1 MFGQKKL
8 IGLLISLF
16 FLNTISFSQVY
27 KVAVKSPAPVKNI
40 TWSDDGTMFAYIEG
54 SSIYIRSSNN
64 YELLATISQNNIKF
78 FCFSREDN
86 HNSMLTLT
94 SDGYFSMWDLST
106 VTTSKKNLEA
116 EFIINFETVSDI
128 KVISFSKTKDIIAA
142 SSGNNRLQMYD
153 VDRVE
158 KKADFRVLKE
168 HQSNIY
174 FTDFSSDSEYMV
186 SASEDGVINIW
197 NPEEQS
203 VVLSMKGA
211 FTQNH
216 TPVRITNDK
225 RIIFSKNASTIVVSS
240 FAGSLLGTIDVG
252 EQIVDIKYLE
262 KTNQLAVQ
270 TIKNDIL
277 FFSLATFKKVD
288 YLPTVIESAIS
299 SFDINK
305 ANTKIF
311 VAYEDGNVYMFNLD
325 DVILEQDQTAPDFK
339 TEYKDVNDTVNDSVV
354 ETENDNVVETEN
366 DIVNDTVND
375 SVVETENDNVIEA
388 ENDTENDTVIDIV
401 VDNVNDNVND
411 IINDTIKETVID
423 TVNINDS
430 VIQIEGPME
439 KKKGGVQMPD
449 TIYFN
454 GGGGIITSTDLFTGS
469 VHLGAEYRISQLFPP
484 FYLGGGY
491 EFSIGFPSSDFPYTY
506 KFEGK
511 VAKSPMAYMNTLYA
525 TGGFFVE
532 PWEKD
537 IYIVLHTKF
546 GIRIIS
552 VAISAGGL
560 YSISTTN
567 CSVYLDAGFGAIYKM
582 FECDLSCEY
591 DVVNGFCP
599 KISLGWNLKI
609 PAWWKKK

>member
-27 KVAVKSPAPVKNI
+27 KAAVKSPSPVKNI

-54 SSIYIRSSNN
+54 SNIYIRSSNN
-64 YELLATISQNNIKF
+64 YELLSTISQNNIKF

-197 NPEEQS
+197 NSEEQS
-203 VVLSMKGA
+203 VVLSMIGA

-325 DVILEQDQTAPDFK
+325 DVILDQDQTAPDFK
-339 TEYKDVNDTVNDSVV
+339 TEYKDVNDTENDTEI
-354 ETENDNVVETEN
+354 ETENDNVNDTVIDTVVETEN
-366 DIVNDTVND
+366 DIVNDT
-375 SVVETENDNVIEA
+375 
-388 ENDTENDTVIDIV
+388 
-401 VDNVNDNVND
+401 
-411 IINDTIKETVID
+411 IIDTI
-423 TVNINDS
+423 NINDS

-439 KKKGGVQMPD
+439 KKSNVIFFPNSVYLDFG
-449 TIYFN
+449 T
-454 GGGGIITSTDLFTGS
+454 GIITASDLFTADIF
-469 VHLGAEYRISQLFPP
+469 LGAEYKHAQLFPP
-484 FYLGGGY
+484 FYFGGGY
-491 EFSIGFPSSDFPYTY
+491 EFALGFPSSDFPYRY
-506 KFEGK
+506 SFAG
-511 VAKSPMAYMNTLYA
+511 VQANSPLVYMNTIFA
-525 TGGFFVE
+525 SGGFVTT
-532 PWEKD
+532 PWD
-537 IYIVLHTKF
+537 IDLILNLSAKF
-546 GIRIIS
+546 GLRIIT
-552 VAISAGGL
+552 VAISAQGN
-560 YSISTTN
+560 YHVNTTK
-567 CSVYLDAGFGAIYKM
+567 CTVYTDLGFGVIYKM
-582 FECDLSCEY
+582 FEFDFSCEY
-591 DVVNGFCP
+591 DVINGFCP
-599 KISLGWNLKI
+599 KFTLGWNMSLDLF
-609 PAWWKKK
+609 KKKSEQ

>member
-27 KVAVKSPAPVKNI
+27 KAAVKSPAPVKNI

-54 SSIYIRSSNN
+54 SNIYIRSSNN
-64 YELLATISQNNIKF
+64 YELLATISQNNIKSF
-78 FCFSREDN
+78 GFSREDN
-86 HNSMLTLT
+86 HNCMLTLT

-106 VTTSKKNLEA
+106 VSTSKKNLEA

-197 NPEEQS
+197 NSEEQS
-203 VVLSMKGA
+203 VVLSMIGA

-288 YLPTVIESAIS
+288 CIPTVIESAIS

-325 DVILEQDQTAPDFK
+325 DVILDQDQTTPDLK
-339 TEYKDVNDTVNDSVV
+339 TEYKDVNDT
-354 ETENDNVVETEN
+354 VVETEN
-366 DIVNDTVND
+366 DIVNDTVDDVVND
-375 SVVETENDNVIEA
+375 TVDDTVDDVV
-388 ENDTENDTVIDIV
+388 NDTEN
-401 VDNVNDNVND
+401 
-411 IINDTIKETVID
+411 ETVNNTIID

-430 VIQIEGPME
+430 VIRIEGPMV
-439 KKKGGVQMPD
+439 KKSNVIFFPNSVYLDFG
-449 TIYFN
+449 T
-454 GGGGIITSTDLFTGS
+454 GIITASDLFTADIF
-469 VHLGAEYRISQLFPP
+469 LGAEYKHAQLFPP
-484 FYLGGGY
+484 FYFGGGY
-491 EFSIGFPSSDFPYTY
+491 EFALGFPSSDFPYRY
-506 KFEGK
+506 SFAG
-511 VAKSPMAYMNTLYA
+511 VQANSPLVYMNTIFA
-525 TGGFFVE
+525 SGGFVTS
-532 PWEKD
+532 PWNID
-537 IYIVLHTKF
+537 LILNLSAKF
-546 GIRIIS
+546 GLRIIT
-552 VAISAGGL
+552 VAISAQGN
-560 YSISTTN
+560 YHVNTTK
-567 CSVYLDAGFGAIYKM
+567 CTVYTDLGFGVIYKM
-582 FECDLSCEY
+582 FEFDFSCEY
-591 DVVNGFCP
+591 DVINGFCP
-599 KISLGWNLKI
+599 KFTLGWNMSLDLF
-609 PAWWKKK
+609 KKKSEQ

>member
-27 KVAVKSPAPVKNI
+27 KAAVKSPTPVKNI
-40 TWSDDGTMFAYIEG
+40 TWSDDETMFAYIEG
-54 SSIYIRSSNN
+54 SSIYIRSAKN
-64 YELLATISQNNIKF
+64 YELLATISQKNIKSF
-78 FCFSREDN
+78 GFSKQDN
-86 HNSMLTLT
+86 HNSILTLT
-94 SDGYFSMWDLST
+94 SDGLFSIWDLST
-106 VTTSKKNLEA
+106 VSTSKKNLEA
-116 EFIINFETVSDI
+116 EFTINFENVSDI

-142 SSGNNRLQMYD
+142 SLGSNSLRMYD

-158 KKADFRVLKE
+158 KKAALHVLKE
-168 HQSNIY
+168 HQSKIY
-174 FTDFSSDSEYMV
+174 FTDFSSDSAYMV

-197 NPEEQS
+197 DPEEQS

-216 TPVRITNDK
+216 TPVRLTNDN

-240 FAGSLLGTIDVG
+240 FTGSLLGTIDVG
-252 EQIVDIKYLE
+252 DQIVDIKYLE

-270 TIKNDIL
+270 TKKDDIWL
-277 FFSLATFKKVD
+277 FSLATFKKVG
-288 YLPTVIESAIS
+288 YMPTVIASAIS

-305 ANTKIF
+305 ENTKIL
-311 VAYEDGNVYMFNLD
+311 VAYGDGNVYKFNLD
-325 DVILEQDQTAPDFK
+325 DVMLDPDQKVPDFK
-339 TEYKDVNDTVNDSVV
+339 TEYKD
-354 ETENDNVVETEN
+354 
-366 DIVNDTVND
+366 
-375 SVVETENDNVIEA
+375 A
-388 ENDTENDTVIDIV
+388 
-401 VDNVNDNVND
+401 
-411 IINDTIKETVID
+411 ID

-430 VIQIEGPME
+430 VIQIDDPME
-439 KKKGGVQMPD
+439 KKKDGVQMPD
-449 TIYFN
+449 TVYFN

-469 VHLGAEYRISQLFPP
+469 VYLGAEYRISQLFPP
-484 FYLGGGY
+484 FYFGGGY
-491 EFSIGFPSSDFPYTY
+491 EFSLGFPSSDFPYTY

-511 VAKSPMAYMNTLYA
+511 VANSPMVYMNTLYA
-525 TGGFFVE
+525 AGGFFVE
-532 PWEKD
+532 PWGKD

-552 VAISAGGL
+552 VAISAGGP

>member
-8 IGLLISLF
+8 IGLLISLI

-27 KVAVKSPAPVKNI
+27 KAAVKSPAPVKNI
-40 TWSDDGTMFAYIEG
+40 TWSDDGNMFAYIEG
-54 SSIYIRSSNN
+54 SNIYIRSSNN
-64 YELLATISQNNIKF
+64 YELLSTISQNNIKF

-174 FTDFSSDSEYMV
+174 FTDFSSDSEFMI

-197 NPEEQS
+197 NSEEQS

-288 YLPTVIESAIS
+288 CIPTVIESAIS

-325 DVILEQDQTAPDFK
+325 DVILDQDQTAPDLK
-339 TEYKDVNDTVNDSVV
+339 TEYKDVNDTVI
-354 ETENDNVVETEN
+354 ETEN
-366 DIVNDTVND
+366 DIVN
-375 SVVETENDNVIEA
+375 EA
-388 ENDTENDTVIDIV
+388 ENDN
-401 VDNVNDNVND
+401 
-411 IINDTIKETVID
+411 VID

-430 VIQIEGPME
+430 VIRIEGPMV
-439 KKKGGVQMPD
+439 KKSNVIFFPNSVYLDFG
-449 TIYFN
+449 T
-454 GGGGIITSTDLFTGS
+454 GIITASDLFTADIF
-469 VHLGAEYRISQLFPP
+469 LGAEYKHAQLFPP
-484 FYLGGGY
+484 FYFGGGY
-491 EFSIGFPSSDFPYTY
+491 EFALGFPSSDFPYRY
-506 KFEGK
+506 SFAG
-511 VAKSPMAYMNTLYA
+511 VQANSPLVYMNTIFA
-525 TGGFFVE
+525 SGGFVTT
-532 PWEKD
+532 PWD
-537 IYIVLHTKF
+537 IDLILNLSAKF
-546 GIRIIS
+546 GLRIIT
-552 VAISAGGL
+552 VAISAQGN
-560 YSISTTN
+560 YHVNTTK
-567 CSVYLDAGFGAIYKM
+567 CTVYTDLGFGVIYKM
-582 FECDLSCEY
+582 FEFDFSCEY
-591 DVVNGFCP
+591 DVINGFCP
-599 KISLGWNLKI
+599 KFTLGWNMSLDLF
-609 PAWWKKK
+609 KKKSEQ

>member
-27 KVAVKSPAPVKNI
+27 KAAVKSPAPVKNI
-40 TWSDDGTMFAYIEG
+40 TWSDDGNMFAYIEG
-54 SSIYIRSSNN
+54 SNIYIRSSNN

-277 FFSLATFKKVD
+277 FFSLATFKKID
-288 YLPTVIESAIS
+288 CIPTVIESAIS
-299 SFDINK
+299 SFDVNK

-325 DVILEQDQTAPDFK
+325 DVILEQDQTTPDFK
-339 TEYKDVNDTVNDSVV
+339 TEYKDVNDTVI
-354 ETENDNVVETEN
+354 ETE
-366 DIVNDTVND
+366 NDTVND
-375 SVVETENDNVIEA
+375 TVDDVV
-388 ENDTENDTVIDIV
+388 NDTEN
-401 VDNVNDNVND
+401 
-411 IINDTIKETVID
+411 ETVNNTIID

-430 VIQIEGPME
+430 VIRIEGPMV
-439 KKKGGVQMPD
+439 KKKDGVQMPD

-454 GGGGIITSTDLFTGS
+454 GGGGTITSTDLFTGS

-491 EFSIGFPSSDFPYTY
+491 EFSLGFPSSDFPYTY

-511 VAKSPMAYMNTLYA
+511 VAKSPMVYMNTLYA
-525 TGGFFVE
+525 AGGFFVE

-537 IYIVLHTKF
+537 INIVLHTKF

>member
-8 IGLLISLF
+8 IGLLISLI

-27 KVAVKSPAPVKNI
+27 KAAVKSPAPVKNI

-54 SSIYIRSSNN
+54 SNIYIRSSNN

-174 FTDFSSDSEYMV
+174 FTDFSSDSEFMI

-197 NPEEQS
+197 NSEEQS

-288 YLPTVIESAIS
+288 YISTVIESAIS

-325 DVILEQDQTAPDFK
+325 DVILDQDQTAPDLK
-339 TEYKDVNDTVNDSVV
+339 TEYKDVNDTVI
-354 ETENDNVVETEN
+354 ETEN
-366 DIVNDTVND
+366 DIVNDTVDDVVND
-375 SVVETENDNVIEA
+375 TVDDTVDDVV
-388 ENDTENDTVIDIV
+388 NDTEN
-401 VDNVNDNVND
+401 
-411 IINDTIKETVID
+411 ETVNNTIID

-430 VIQIEGPME
+430 VIRIEGPMV
-439 KKKGGVQMPD
+439 KKKDGVQMPD

-454 GGGGIITSTDLFTGS
+454 GGGGTITSTDLFTGS

-491 EFSIGFPSSDFPYTY
+491 EFSLGFPSSDFPYTY

-511 VAKSPMAYMNTLYA
+511 VAKSPMVYMNTLYA
-525 TGGFFVE
+525 AGGFFVE

-537 IYIVLHTKF
+537 INIVLHTKF

>member
-8 IGLLISLF
+8 IGLLISLI

-27 KVAVKSPAPVKNI
+27 KAAVKSPAPVKNI

-54 SSIYIRSSNN
+54 SNIYIRSSNN

-174 FTDFSSDSEYMV
+174 FTDFSSDSEFMI

-197 NPEEQS
+197 NSEEQS

-288 YLPTVIESAIS
+288 CIPTIIESAIS
-299 SFDINK
+299 SFDVNK

-325 DVILEQDQTAPDFK
+325 DVILDQDQTTPDLK
-339 TEYKDVNDTVNDSVV
+339 TEYKDVNDT
-354 ETENDNVVETEN
+354 VVETEN
-366 DIVNDTVND
+366 DIVNDTVDDVVND
-375 SVVETENDNVIEA
+375 TVDDTVDDVV
-388 ENDTENDTVIDIV
+388 NDTEN
-401 VDNVNDNVND
+401 
-411 IINDTIKETVID
+411 ETVNNTIID

-430 VIQIEGPME
+430 VIRIEGPMV
-439 KKKGGVQMPD
+439 KKSNVIFFPNSVYLDFG
-449 TIYFN
+449 T
-454 GGGGIITSTDLFTGS
+454 GIITASDLFTADIF
-469 VHLGAEYRISQLFPP
+469 LGAEYKHAQLFPP
-484 FYLGGGY
+484 FYFGGGY
-491 EFSIGFPSSDFPYTY
+491 EFALGFPSSDFPYRY
-506 KFEGK
+506 SFAG
-511 VAKSPMAYMNTLYA
+511 VQANSPLVYMNTIFA
-525 TGGFFVE
+525 SGGFVTS
-532 PWEKD
+532 PWNID
-537 IYIVLHTKF
+537 LILNLSAKF
-546 GIRIIS
+546 GLRIIT
-552 VAISAGGL
+552 VAISAQGN
-560 YSISTTN
+560 YHVNTTK
-567 CSVYLDAGFGAIYKM
+567 CTVYTDLGFGVIYKM
-582 FECDLSCEY
+582 FEFDFSCEY
-591 DVVNGFCP
+591 DVINGFCP
-599 KISLGWNLKI
+599 KFTLGWNMSLDLF
-609 PAWWKKK
+609 KKKSEQ

>member
-8 IGLLISLF
+8 IGLLISLI

-27 KVAVKSPAPVKNI
+27 KAAVKSPAPVKNI

-54 SSIYIRSSNN
+54 SNIYIRSSNN

-174 FTDFSSDSEYMV
+174 FTDFSSDSEFMI

-197 NPEEQS
+197 NSEEQS
-203 VVLSMKGA
+203 VVLSMIGA

-240 FAGSLLGTIDVG
+240 FEGSLLGTIDVG

-288 YLPTVIESAIS
+288 CIPTIIESAIS
-299 SFDINK
+299 SFDVNK

-325 DVILEQDQTAPDFK
+325 DVILEQDQTTPDFK
-339 TEYKDVNDTVNDSVV
+339 TEYKDVNDTVIETENDNVIDTVVETETETVNDTVIDTVV
-354 ETENDNVVETEN
+354 ETENDNVN
-366 DIVNDTVND
+366 N
-375 SVVETENDNVIEA
+375 
-388 ENDTENDTVIDIV
+388 
-401 VDNVNDNVND
+401 
-411 IINDTIKETVID
+411 TIID

-439 KKKGGVQMPD
+439 KKSNVIFFPNSVYLDFG
-449 TIYFN
+449 T
-454 GGGGIITSTDLFTGS
+454 GIITASDLFTADIF
-469 VHLGAEYRISQLFPP
+469 LGAEYKHAQLFPP
-484 FYLGGGY
+484 FYFGGGY
-491 EFSIGFPSSDFPYTY
+491 EFALGFPSSDFPYRY
-506 KFEGK
+506 SFAG
-511 VAKSPMAYMNTLYA
+511 VQANSPLVYMNTIFA
-525 TGGFFVE
+525 SGGFVTT
-532 PWEKD
+532 PWNID
-537 IYIVLHTKF
+537 LILNLSAKF
-546 GIRIIS
+546 GLRIIT
-552 VAISAGGL
+552 VAISAQGN
-560 YSISTTN
+560 YHVNTTK
-567 CSVYLDAGFGAIYKM
+567 CTVYTDLGFGVIYKM
-582 FECDLSCEY
+582 FEFDFSCEY
-591 DVVNGFCP
+591 DVINGFCP
-599 KISLGWNLKI
+599 KFTLGWNMSLDLF
-609 PAWWKKK
+609 KKKSEQ

>member
-8 IGLLISLF
+8 IGLFISLF

-27 KVAVKSPAPVKNI
+27 KAAVKSPAPVKNI

-54 SSIYIRSSNN
+54 SNIYIRSSNN

-197 NPEEQS
+197 NSEEQS

-216 TPVRITNDK
+216 TPVRITSDK
-225 RIIFSKNASTIVVSS
+225 RIIFSKNPSTIVVSS

-325 DVILEQDQTAPDFK
+325 DKMLEQDQTAPDFK

-354 ETENDNVVETEN
+354 ETENDT
-366 DIVNDTVND
+366 
-375 SVVETENDNVIEA
+375 VVETENDN
-388 ENDTENDTVIDIV
+388 
-401 VDNVNDNVND
+401 
-411 IINDTIKETVID
+411 VID

-430 VIQIEGPME
+430 VIRIEGPME
-439 KKKGGVQMPD
+439 KKSNVIFFPNSVYLDFG
-449 TIYFN
+449 T
-454 GGGGIITSTDLFTGS
+454 GIITASDLFTADIF
-469 VHLGAEYRISQLFPP
+469 LGAEYKHAQLFPP
-484 FYLGGGY
+484 FYFGGGY
-491 EFSIGFPSSDFPYTY
+491 EFALGFPSSDFPYRY
-506 KFEGK
+506 SFAG
-511 VAKSPMAYMNTLYA
+511 VQANSPLVYMNTIFA
-525 TGGFFVE
+525 SGGFVTA
-532 PWEKD
+532 PWD
-537 IYIVLHTKF
+537 IDLILNLSAKF
-546 GIRIIS
+546 GLRIIT
-552 VAISAGGL
+552 VAISAQGN
-560 YSISTTN
+560 YHVNTTK
-567 CSVYLDAGFGAIYKM
+567 CTVYTDLGFGVIYKM
-582 FECDLSCEY
+582 FEFDFSCEY
-591 DVVNGFCP
+591 DVINGFCP
-599 KISLGWNLKI
+599 KFTLGWNMSLDLF
-609 PAWWKKK
+609 KKKSEQ

>member
-27 KVAVKSPAPVKNI
+27 KAAVKSPAPVKNI

-64 YELLATISQNNIKF
+64 YELLATISQNNIKSF
-78 FCFSREDN
+78 GFSREDN
-86 HNSMLTLT
+86 HNSLLTLT

-106 VTTSKKNLEA
+106 VTTSKKKLEA

-128 KVISFSKTKDIIAA
+128 NVISFSKTKDIIAA

-197 NPEEQS
+197 DPEEQS
-203 VVLSMKGA
+203 VVLSMIGA

-225 RIIFSKNASTIVVSS
+225 RIIFSKNPSTIVISS

-288 YLPTVIESAIS
+288 YIPTVIESAIS

-325 DVILEQDQTAPDFK
+325 DVILDQDQTASDFK
-339 TEYKDVNDTVNDSVV
+339 TEYKDVNDTENETENDTVIEAVVETETETVNDTVIDTVV
-354 ETENDNVVETEN
+354 ETENDNVN
-366 DIVNDTVND
+366 N
-375 SVVETENDNVIEA
+375 
-388 ENDTENDTVIDIV
+388 
-401 VDNVNDNVND
+401 
-411 IINDTIKETVID
+411 TIID

-439 KKKGGVQMPD
+439 KKSNVIFFPNSVYLDFG
-449 TIYFN
+449 T
-454 GGGGIITSTDLFTGS
+454 GIITASDLFTADIF
-469 VHLGAEYRISQLFPP
+469 LGAEYKHAQLFPP
-484 FYLGGGY
+484 FYFGGGY
-491 EFSIGFPSSDFPYTY
+491 EFALGFPSSDFPYRY
-506 KFEGK
+506 SFAG
-511 VAKSPMAYMNTLYA
+511 VQANSPLVYMNTIFA
-525 TGGFFVE
+525 SGGFVTA
-532 PWEKD
+532 PWNID
-537 IYIVLHTKF
+537 LILNLSAKF
-546 GIRIIS
+546 GLRIIT
-552 VAISAGGL
+552 VAISAQGN
-560 YSISTTN
+560 YHVNTTK
-567 CSVYLDAGFGAIYKM
+567 CTVYTDLGFGVIYKM
-582 FECDLSCEY
+582 FEFDFSCEY
-591 DVVNGFCP
+591 DVINGFCP
-599 KISLGWNLKI
+599 KFTLGWNMSLDLF
-609 PAWWKKK
+609 KKKSEQ

>member
-27 KVAVKSPAPVKNI
+27 KAAVKSPAPVKNI
-40 TWSDDGTMFAYIEG
+40 TWSDDGNMFAYIEG
-54 SSIYIRSSNN
+54 SNIYIRSSNN
-64 YELLATISQNNIKF
+64 YELLAVISQNNIKF

-197 NPEEQS
+197 NSEEQS
-203 VVLSMKGA
+203 VVLSMIGA

-288 YLPTVIESAIS
+288 CIPTIIESAIS

-325 DVILEQDQTAPDFK
+325 DVILDQDQTAPDLK
-339 TEYKDVNDTVNDSVV
+339 TEYKDVNNTEIETENDTVNDTVV
-354 ETENDNVVETEN
+354 ETENDN
-366 DIVNDTVND
+366 
-375 SVVETENDNVIEA
+375 
-388 ENDTENDTVIDIV
+388 
-401 VDNVNDNVND
+401 
-411 IINDTIKETVID
+411 VID

-430 VIQIEGPME
+430 VIRIEGPMV
-439 KKKGGVQMPD
+439 KKKDGVQMPD

-454 GGGGIITSTDLFTGS
+454 GGGGTITSTDLFTGS

-491 EFSIGFPSSDFPYTY
+491 EFSLGFPSSDFPYTY

-511 VAKSPMAYMNTLYA
+511 VAKSPMVYMNTLYA
-525 TGGFFVE
+525 AGGFFVE

-537 IYIVLHTKF
+537 INIVLHTKF

>member
-8 IGLLISLF
+8 IGLLISLI

-27 KVAVKSPAPVKNI
+27 KAAVKSPAPVKNI

-54 SSIYIRSSNN
+54 SNIYIRSSNN

-106 VTTSKKNLEA
+106 VSTSKKNLEA

-174 FTDFSSDSEYMV
+174 FTDFSSDSEFMI

-197 NPEEQS
+197 NSEEQS

-288 YLPTVIESAIS
+288 CIPTVIESAIS
-299 SFDINK
+299 SFDVNK

-325 DVILEQDQTAPDFK
+325 DVILEQDQTAPDLK
-339 TEYKDVNDTVNDSVV
+339 TEYKDVNDTV
-354 ETENDNVVETEN
+354 
-366 DIVNDTVND
+366 
-375 SVVETENDNVIEA
+375 VETENDNVI
-388 ENDTENDTVIDIV
+388 DTEND
-401 VDNVNDNVND
+401 N
-411 IINDTIKETVID
+411 VID
-423 TVNINDS
+423 TVNIYDS
-430 VIQIEGPME
+430 VIRIEGPMV
-439 KKKGGVQMPD
+439 KKKDGVQMPD

-454 GGGGIITSTDLFTGS
+454 GGGGTITSTDLFTGS

-491 EFSIGFPSSDFPYTY
+491 EFSLGFPSSDFPYTY

-511 VAKSPMAYMNTLYA
+511 VAKSPMVYMNTLYA
-525 TGGFFVE
+525 AGGFFVE

-537 IYIVLHTKF
+537 INIVLHTKF

>member
-27 KVAVKSPAPVKNI
+27 KAAVKSSAPIKNI
-40 TWSDDGTMFAYIEG
+40 TWSDDGAMFAYIEG
-54 SSIYIRSSNN
+54 SNIYIRSSNN

-288 YLPTVIESAIS
+288 YIPTVIASAIS

-325 DVILEQDQTAPDFK
+325 DVILEQDQNVPDFK
-339 TEYKDVNDTVNDSVV
+339 TEYKDVNDT
-354 ETENDNVVETEN
+354 
-366 DIVNDTVND
+366 
-375 SVVETENDNVIEA
+375 
-388 ENDTENDTVIDIV
+388 ENDTVIETENDA
-401 VDNVNDNVND
+401 VDDTVDDVVNDTVD
-411 IINDTIKETVID
+411 DTENETVNNTIID

-430 VIQIEGPME
+430 VIRIEGPME

-491 EFSIGFPSSDFPYTY
+491 EFSLGFPSSDFPYTY

-511 VAKSPMAYMNTLYA
+511 VANSPIVYMNTLYA
-525 TGGFFVE
+525 AGGFFVE

-552 VAISAGGL
+552 VAISAGSP

-609 PAWWKKK
+609 PAWWKIK

>member
-27 KVAVKSPAPVKNI
+27 KAAVKSPAPVKNI
-40 TWSDDGTMFAYIEG
+40 TWSDDGNMFAYIEG
-54 SSIYIRSSNN
+54 SNIYIRSSNN

-197 NPEEQS
+197 NSEEQS

-288 YLPTVIESAIS
+288 CIPTVIESAIS

-325 DVILEQDQTAPDFK
+325 DVILDQDQTAPDLK
-339 TEYKDVNDTVNDSVV
+339 TEYKDVNDT
-354 ETENDNVVETEN
+354 VVETEN
-366 DIVNDTVND
+366 DIVNDTVDDVVND
-375 SVVETENDNVIEA
+375 TVDDTVDDVV
-388 ENDTENDTVIDIV
+388 NDTEN
-401 VDNVNDNVND
+401 
-411 IINDTIKETVID
+411 ETVNNTIID

-430 VIQIEGPME
+430 VIRIEGPMV
-439 KKKGGVQMPD
+439 KKSNVIFFPNSVYLDFG
-449 TIYFN
+449 T
-454 GGGGIITSTDLFTGS
+454 GIITASDLFTADIF
-469 VHLGAEYRISQLFPP
+469 LGAEYKHAQLFPP
-484 FYLGGGY
+484 FYFGGGY
-491 EFSIGFPSSDFPYTY
+491 EFALGFPSSDFPYRY
-506 KFEGK
+506 SFAG
-511 VAKSPMAYMNTLYA
+511 VQANSPLVYMNTIFA
-525 TGGFFVE
+525 SGGFVTA
-532 PWEKD
+532 PWNID
-537 IYIVLHTKF
+537 LILNLSAKF
-546 GIRIIS
+546 GLRIIT
-552 VAISAGGL
+552 VAISAQGN
-560 YSISTTN
+560 YHVNTTK
-567 CSVYLDAGFGAIYKM
+567 CTVYTDLGFGVIYKM
-582 FECDLSCEY
+582 FEFDFSCEY
-591 DVVNGFCP
+591 DVINGFCP
-599 KISLGWNLKI
+599 KFTLGWNMSLDLF
-609 PAWWKKK
+609 KKKSEQ

>member
-27 KVAVKSPAPVKNI
+27 KAAVKSPAPVKNI

-54 SSIYIRSSNN
+54 SNIYIRSSNN

-106 VTTSKKNLEA
+106 VSTSKKNLEA

-197 NPEEQS
+197 NSEEQS
-203 VVLSMKGA
+203 VVLSMIGA

-288 YLPTVIESAIS
+288 CIPTIIESAIS

-325 DVILEQDQTAPDFK
+325 DVILEQDQTAPDLK
-339 TEYKDVNDTVNDSVV
+339 TEYKDVNDTVI
-354 ETENDNVVETEN
+354 ETEN
-366 DIVNDTVND
+366 DI
-375 SVVETENDNVIEA
+375 VIEA
-388 ENDTENDTVIDIV
+388 ENDTVIETENDTVIETE
-401 VDNVNDNVND
+401 NDN
-411 IINDTIKETVID
+411 VID

-430 VIQIEGPME
+430 VIRIEGPMV
-439 KKKGGVQMPD
+439 KKSNVIFFPNSVYLDFG
-449 TIYFN
+449 T
-454 GGGGIITSTDLFTGS
+454 GIITASDLFTADIF
-469 VHLGAEYRISQLFPP
+469 LGAEYKHAQLFPP
-484 FYLGGGY
+484 FYFGGGY
-491 EFSIGFPSSDFPYTY
+491 EFALGFPSSDFPYRY
-506 KFEGK
+506 SFAG
-511 VAKSPMAYMNTLYA
+511 VQANSPLVYMNTIFA
-525 TGGFFVE
+525 SGGFVTT
-532 PWEKD
+532 PWD
-537 IYIVLHTKF
+537 IDLILNLSAKF
-546 GIRIIS
+546 GLRIIT
-552 VAISAGGL
+552 VAISAQGN
-560 YSISTTN
+560 YHVNTTK
-567 CSVYLDAGFGAIYKM
+567 CTVYTDLGFGVIYKM
-582 FECDLSCEY
+582 FEFDFSCEY
-591 DVVNGFCP
+591 DVINGFCP
-599 KISLGWNLKI
+599 KFTLGWNMSLDLF
-609 PAWWKKK
+609 KKKSEQ

>member
-8 IGLLISLF
+8 IGLLISLI

-27 KVAVKSPAPVKNI
+27 KAAVKSPAPVKNI

-54 SSIYIRSSNN
+54 SNIYIRSSNN

-106 VTTSKKNLEA
+106 VSTSKKNLEA

-197 NPEEQS
+197 NSEEQS
-203 VVLSMKGA
+203 VVLSMIGA

-288 YLPTVIESAIS
+288 CIPTVIESAIS

-325 DVILEQDQTAPDFK
+325 DVILDQDQTAPDLK
-339 TEYKDVNDTVNDSVV
+339 TEYKDVNDTVI
-354 ETENDNVVETEN
+354 ETEN
-366 DIVNDTVND
+366 DIVN
-375 SVVETENDNVIEA
+375 EA
-388 ENDTENDTVIDIV
+388 ENDN
-401 VDNVNDNVND
+401 
-411 IINDTIKETVID
+411 VID

-430 VIQIEGPME
+430 VIRIEGPMV
-439 KKKGGVQMPD
+439 KKSNVIFFPNSVYLDFG
-449 TIYFN
+449 T
-454 GGGGIITSTDLFTGS
+454 GIITASDLFTADIF
-469 VHLGAEYRISQLFPP
+469 LGAEYKHAQLFPP
-484 FYLGGGY
+484 FYFGGGY
-491 EFSIGFPSSDFPYTY
+491 EFALGFPSSDFPYRY
-506 KFEGK
+506 SFAG
-511 VAKSPMAYMNTLYA
+511 VQANSPLVYMNTIFA
-525 TGGFFVE
+525 SGGFVTT
-532 PWEKD
+532 PWD
-537 IYIVLHTKF
+537 IDLILNLSAKF
-546 GIRIIS
+546 GLRIIT
-552 VAISAGGL
+552 VAISAQGN
-560 YSISTTN
+560 YHVNTTK
-567 CSVYLDAGFGAIYKM
+567 CTVYTDLGFGVIYKM
-582 FECDLSCEY
+582 FEFDFSCEY
-591 DVVNGFCP
+591 DVINGFCP
-599 KISLGWNLKI
+599 KFTLGWNMSLDLF
-609 PAWWKKK
+609 KKKSEQ

>member
-27 KVAVKSPAPVKNI
+27 KAAVKSPAPVKNI
-40 TWSDDGTMFAYIEG
+40 TWSDDGNMFAYIEG
-54 SSIYIRSSNN
+54 SNIYIRSSNN
-64 YELLATISQNNIKF
+64 YELLSTISQNNIKF

-106 VTTSKKNLEA
+106 VSTSKKNLEA

-197 NPEEQS
+197 NSEEQS
-203 VVLSMKGA
+203 VVLSMIGA

-277 FFSLATFKKVD
+277 FFSLATFKKID
-288 YLPTVIESAIS
+288 CIPTVIESAIS
-299 SFDINK
+299 SFDVNK

-325 DVILEQDQTAPDFK
+325 DVILEQDQTAPDLK
-339 TEYKDVNDTVNDSVV
+339 TEYKDVNDT
-354 ETENDNVVETEN
+354 EIETEN

-375 SVVETENDNVIEA
+375 TVVETENDNVI
-388 ENDTENDTVIDIV
+388 DTEND
-401 VDNVNDNVND
+401 N
-411 IINDTIKETVID
+411 VID
-423 TVNINDS
+423 TVNIYDS
-430 VIQIEGPME
+430 VIRIEGPMV
-439 KKKGGVQMPD
+439 KKSNVIFFPNSVYLDFG
-449 TIYFN
+449 T
-454 GGGGIITSTDLFTGS
+454 GIITASDLFTADIF
-469 VHLGAEYRISQLFPP
+469 LGAEYKHAQLFPP
-484 FYLGGGY
+484 FYFGGGY
-491 EFSIGFPSSDFPYTY
+491 EFALGFPSSDFPYRY
-506 KFEGK
+506 SFAG
-511 VAKSPMAYMNTLYA
+511 VQANSPLVYMNTIFA
-525 TGGFFVE
+525 SGGFVTA
-532 PWEKD
+532 PWD
-537 IYIVLHTKF
+537 IDLILNLSAKF
-546 GIRIIS
+546 GLRIIT
-552 VAISAGGL
+552 VAISAQGN
-560 YSISTTN
+560 YHVNTTK
-567 CSVYLDAGFGAIYKM
+567 CTVYTDLGFGVIYKM
-582 FECDLSCEY
+582 FEFDFSCEY
-591 DVVNGFCP
+591 DVINGFCP
-599 KISLGWNLKI
+599 KFTLGWNMSLDLF
-609 PAWWKKK
+609 KKKSEQ

>member
-8 IGLLISLF
+8 IGLLISLI

-27 KVAVKSPAPVKNI
+27 KAAVKSPSPVKNI

-64 YELLATISQNNIKF
+64 YELLSTISQNNIKF

-174 FTDFSSDSEYMV
+174 FTDFSSDSEFMI

-197 NPEEQS
+197 NSEEQS

-288 YLPTVIESAIS
+288 CIPTVIESAIS

-339 TEYKDVNDTVNDSVV
+339 TEYKDVNDTVI
-354 ETENDNVVETEN
+354 ETEN

-375 SVVETENDNVIEA
+375 TVVETENDNVI
-388 ENDTENDTVIDIV
+388 DTEND
-401 VDNVNDNVND
+401 N
-411 IINDTIKETVID
+411 VID

-430 VIQIEGPME
+430 VIRIEGPMV
-439 KKKGGVQMPD
+439 KKSNVIFFPNSVYLDFG
-449 TIYFN
+449 T
-454 GGGGIITSTDLFTGS
+454 GIITASDLFTADIF
-469 VHLGAEYRISQLFPP
+469 LGAEYKHAQLFPP
-484 FYLGGGY
+484 FYFGGGY
-491 EFSIGFPSSDFPYTY
+491 EFALGFPSSDFPYRY
-506 KFEGK
+506 SFAG
-511 VAKSPMAYMNTLYA
+511 VQANSPLVYMNTIFA
-525 TGGFFVE
+525 SGGFVTA
-532 PWEKD
+532 PWNID
-537 IYIVLHTKF
+537 LILNLSAKF
-546 GIRIIS
+546 GLRIIT
-552 VAISAGGL
+552 VAISAQGN
-560 YSISTTN
+560 YHVNTTK
-567 CSVYLDAGFGAIYKM
+567 CTVYTDLGFGVIYKM
-582 FECDLSCEY
+582 FEFDFSCEY
-591 DVVNGFCP
+591 DVINGFCP
-599 KISLGWNLKI
+599 KFTLGWNMSLDLF
-609 PAWWKKK
+609 KKKSEQ

>member
-8 IGLLISLF
+8 IGLLISLI

-27 KVAVKSPAPVKNI
+27 KAAVKSPAPVKNI

-54 SSIYIRSSNN
+54 SNIYIRSSNN

-86 HNSMLTLT
+86 HNSMLKLT
-94 SDGYFSMWDLST
+94 SDGYFSMRDLST
-106 VTTSKKNLEA
+106 VSTSKKNLEA

-197 NPEEQS
+197 NSEEQS

-240 FAGSLLGTIDVG
+240 FAGSLLGTVDVG

-288 YLPTVIESAIS
+288 CIPTVIESAIS

-325 DVILEQDQTAPDFK
+325 DVILDQDQTAPDLK
-339 TEYKDVNDTVNDSVV
+339 TEYKDVNDTV
-354 ETENDNVVETEN
+354 
-366 DIVNDTVND
+366 
-375 SVVETENDNVIEA
+375 IE
-388 ENDTENDTVIDIV
+388 TENDTV
-401 VDNVNDNVND
+401 NEAENDN
-411 IINDTIKETVID
+411 VID

-430 VIQIEGPME
+430 VIRIEGPMV
-439 KKKGGVQMPD
+439 KKSNVIFFPNSVYLDFG
-449 TIYFN
+449 T
-454 GGGGIITSTDLFTGS
+454 GIITASDLFTADIF
-469 VHLGAEYRISQLFPP
+469 LGAEYKHAQLFPP
-484 FYLGGGY
+484 FYFGGGY
-491 EFSIGFPSSDFPYTY
+491 EFALGFPSSDFPYRY
-506 KFEGK
+506 SFAG
-511 VAKSPMAYMNTLYA
+511 VQANSPLVYMNTIFA
-525 TGGFFVE
+525 SGGFVTT
-532 PWEKD
+532 PWD
-537 IYIVLHTKF
+537 IDLILNLSAKF
-546 GIRIIS
+546 GLRIIT
-552 VAISAGGL
+552 VAISAQGN
-560 YSISTTN
+560 YHVNTTK
-567 CSVYLDAGFGAIYKM
+567 CTVYTDLGFGVIYKM
-582 FECDLSCEY
+582 FEFDFSCEY
-591 DVVNGFCP
+591 DVINGFCP
-599 KISLGWNLKI
+599 KFTLGWNMSLDLF
-609 PAWWKKK
+609 KKKSEQ

>member
-27 KVAVKSPAPVKNI
+27 KAAVKSSAPVKNI

-54 SSIYIRSSNN
+54 SNIYIRSSNN

-288 YLPTVIESAIS
+288 CIPTVIESAIS

-325 DVILEQDQTAPDFK
+325 DVILEQDQTAPDLK
-339 TEYKDVNDTVNDSVV
+339 TEYKDVNDT
-354 ETENDNVVETEN
+354 EIQTEN

-375 SVVETENDNVIEA
+375 TVVETENDNVI
-388 ENDTENDTVIDIV
+388 DTEND
-401 VDNVNDNVND
+401 N
-411 IINDTIKETVID
+411 VID

-430 VIQIEGPME
+430 VIRIEGPMV
-439 KKKGGVQMPD
+439 KKSNVIFFPNSVYLDFG
-449 TIYFN
+449 T
-454 GGGGIITSTDLFTGS
+454 GIITASDLFTADIF
-469 VHLGAEYRISQLFPP
+469 LGAEYKHAQLFPP
-484 FYLGGGY
+484 FYFGGGY
-491 EFSIGFPSSDFPYTY
+491 EFALGFPSSDFPYRY
-506 KFEGK
+506 SFAG
-511 VAKSPMAYMNTLYA
+511 VQANSPLVYMNTIFA
-525 TGGFFVE
+525 SGGFVTT
-532 PWEKD
+532 PWD
-537 IYIVLHTKF
+537 IDLILNLSAKF
-546 GIRIIS
+546 GLRIIT
-552 VAISAGGL
+552 VAISAQGN
-560 YSISTTN
+560 YHVNTTK
-567 CSVYLDAGFGAIYKM
+567 CTVYTDLGFGVIYKM
-582 FECDLSCEY
+582 FEFDFSCEY
-591 DVVNGFCP
+591 DVINGFCP
-599 KISLGWNLKI
+599 KFTLGWNMSLDLF
-609 PAWWKKK
+609 KKKSKQ

>member
-8 IGLLISLF
+8 IGLLISLI

-27 KVAVKSPAPVKNI
+27 KAAVKSPAPVKNI

-54 SSIYIRSSNN
+54 SNIYIRSSNN

-197 NPEEQS
+197 NSEEQS

-288 YLPTVIESAIS
+288 YIPTIIESAIS

-325 DVILEQDQTAPDFK
+325 DVNLDQDQTAPDLK
-339 TEYKDVNDTVNDSVV
+339 TEYKDVNDTV
-354 ETENDNVVETEN
+354 
-366 DIVNDTVND
+366 
-375 SVVETENDNVIEA
+375 IE
-388 ENDTENDTVIDIV
+388 TENDTV
-401 VDNVNDNVND
+401 N
-411 IINDTIKETVID
+411 D

-430 VIQIEGPME
+430 VIRIEGPMV
-439 KKKGGVQMPD
+439 KKKDGVQMPD

-454 GGGGIITSTDLFTGS
+454 GGGGTITSTDLFTGS

-491 EFSIGFPSSDFPYTY
+491 EFSLGFPSSDFPYTY

-511 VAKSPMAYMNTLYA
+511 VAKSPMVYMNTLYA
-525 TGGFFVE
+525 AGGFFVE

-537 IYIVLHTKF
+537 INIVLHTKF

>member
-27 KVAVKSPAPVKNI
+27 KAAVKSPAPVKNI

-54 SSIYIRSSNN
+54 SNIYIRSSNN

-106 VTTSKKNLEA
+106 VSTSKKNLEA

-197 NPEEQS
+197 NSEEQS
-203 VVLSMKGA
+203 VVLSMIGA

-288 YLPTVIESAIS
+288 CIPTIIESAIS

-325 DVILEQDQTAPDFK
+325 DVILDQDQTAPDLK
-339 TEYKDVNDTVNDSVV
+339 TEYKDVNNTEIETENDTVNDTVV
-354 ETENDNVVETEN
+354 ETENDN
-366 DIVNDTVND
+366 
-375 SVVETENDNVIEA
+375 
-388 ENDTENDTVIDIV
+388 
-401 VDNVNDNVND
+401 
-411 IINDTIKETVID
+411 VID

-430 VIQIEGPME
+430 VIRIEGPMV
-439 KKKGGVQMPD
+439 KKKDGVQMPD

-454 GGGGIITSTDLFTGS
+454 GGGGTITSTDLFTGS

-491 EFSIGFPSSDFPYTY
+491 EFSLGFPSSDFPYTY

-511 VAKSPMAYMNTLYA
+511 VAKSPMVYMNTLYA
-525 TGGFFVE
+525 AGGFFVE

-537 IYIVLHTKF
+537 INIVLHTKF

>member
-8 IGLLISLF
+8 IGLLISLI

-27 KVAVKSPAPVKNI
+27 KAAVKSPAPVKNI
-40 TWSDDGTMFAYIEG
+40 TWSDDGNMFAYIEG
-54 SSIYIRSSNN
+54 SNIYIRSSNN

-174 FTDFSSDSEYMV
+174 FTDFSSDSEFMI

-197 NPEEQS
+197 NSEEQS

-240 FAGSLLGTIDVG
+240 FAGSLLGTVDVG

-288 YLPTVIESAIS
+288 CIPTVIESAIS

-325 DVILEQDQTAPDFK
+325 DVILDQDQTAPDLK
-339 TEYKDVNDTVNDSVV
+339 TEYKDVNDTV
-354 ETENDNVVETEN
+354 
-366 DIVNDTVND
+366 
-375 SVVETENDNVIEA
+375 IE
-388 ENDTENDTVIDIV
+388 TENDTV
-401 VDNVNDNVND
+401 NEAENDN
-411 IINDTIKETVID
+411 VID

-430 VIQIEGPME
+430 VIRIEGPMV
-439 KKKGGVQMPD
+439 KKSNVIFFPNSVYLDFG
-449 TIYFN
+449 T
-454 GGGGIITSTDLFTGS
+454 GIITASDLFTADIF
-469 VHLGAEYRISQLFPP
+469 LGAEYKHAQLFPP
-484 FYLGGGY
+484 FYFGGGY
-491 EFSIGFPSSDFPYTY
+491 EFALGFPSSDFPYRY
-506 KFEGK
+506 SFAG
-511 VAKSPMAYMNTLYA
+511 VQANSPLVYMNTIFA
-525 TGGFFVE
+525 SGGFVTT
-532 PWEKD
+532 PWD
-537 IYIVLHTKF
+537 IDLILNLSAKF
-546 GIRIIS
+546 GLRIIT
-552 VAISAGGL
+552 VAISAQGN
-560 YSISTTN
+560 YHVNTTK
-567 CSVYLDAGFGAIYKM
+567 CTVYTDLGFGVIYKM
-582 FECDLSCEY
+582 FEFDFSCEY
-591 DVVNGFCP
+591 DVINGFCP
-599 KISLGWNLKI
+599 KFTLGWNMSLDLF
-609 PAWWKKK
+609 KKKSEQ

>member
-1 MFGQKKL
+1 
-8 IGLLISLF
+8 
-16 FLNTISFSQVY
+16 
-27 KVAVKSPAPVKNI
+27 
-40 TWSDDGTMFAYIEG
+40 MFAYIEG
-54 SSIYIRSSNN
+54 SNIYIRSSNN

-197 NPEEQS
+197 NSEEQS
-203 VVLSMKGA
+203 VVLSMIGA

-288 YLPTVIESAIS
+288 CIPTIIESAIS

-325 DVILEQDQTAPDFK
+325 DVILDQDQTAPDLK
-339 TEYKDVNDTVNDSVV
+339 TEYKDVNNTEIETENDTVNDTVV
-354 ETENDNVVETEN
+354 ETENDN
-366 DIVNDTVND
+366 
-375 SVVETENDNVIEA
+375 
-388 ENDTENDTVIDIV
+388 
-401 VDNVNDNVND
+401 
-411 IINDTIKETVID
+411 VID

-430 VIQIEGPME
+430 VIRIEGPMV
-439 KKKGGVQMPD
+439 KKKDGVQMPD

-454 GGGGIITSTDLFTGS
+454 GGGGTITSTDLFTGS

-491 EFSIGFPSSDFPYTY
+491 EFSLGFPSSDFPYTY

-511 VAKSPMAYMNTLYA
+511 VAKSPMVYMNTLYA
-525 TGGFFVE
+525 AGGFFVE

-537 IYIVLHTKF
+537 INIVLHTKF

>member
-27 KVAVKSPAPVKNI
+27 KAAVKSPAPVKNI

-54 SSIYIRSSNN
+54 SNIYIRSSNN

-106 VTTSKKNLEA
+106 VSTSKKNLEA

-197 NPEEQS
+197 NSEEQS
-203 VVLSMKGA
+203 VVLSMIGA

-288 YLPTVIESAIS
+288 YIPTVIESAIS

-325 DVILEQDQTAPDFK
+325 DVILDQDQKVPDFK
-339 TEYKDVNDTVNDSVV
+339 TEYKDVNDTVIETENDNVIDTVVETETETVNDTVIDTVV
-354 ETENDNVVETEN
+354 ETENDNVN
-366 DIVNDTVND
+366 N
-375 SVVETENDNVIEA
+375 
-388 ENDTENDTVIDIV
+388 
-401 VDNVNDNVND
+401 
-411 IINDTIKETVID
+411 TIID

-439 KKKGGVQMPD
+439 KKSNVIFFPNSVYLDFG
-449 TIYFN
+449 T
-454 GGGGIITSTDLFTGS
+454 GIITASDLFTADIF
-469 VHLGAEYRISQLFPP
+469 LGAEYKHAQLFPP
-484 FYLGGGY
+484 FYFGGGY
-491 EFSIGFPSSDFPYTY
+491 EFALGFPSSDFPYRY
-506 KFEGK
+506 SFAG
-511 VAKSPMAYMNTLYA
+511 VQANSPLVYMNTIFA
-525 TGGFFVE
+525 SGGFVTA
-532 PWEKD
+532 PWNID
-537 IYIVLHTKF
+537 LILNLSAKF
-546 GIRIIS
+546 GLRIIT
-552 VAISAGGL
+552 VAISAQGN
-560 YSISTTN
+560 YHVNTTK
-567 CSVYLDAGFGAIYKM
+567 CTVYTDLGFGVIYKM
-582 FECDLSCEY
+582 FEFDFSCEY
-591 DVVNGFCP
+591 DVINGFCP
-599 KISLGWNLKI
+599 KFTLGWNMSLDLF
-609 PAWWKKK
+609 KKKSEQ

>member
-27 KVAVKSPAPVKNI
+27 KAAVKSPSPVKNI

-64 YELLATISQNNIKF
+64 YELLSTISQNNIKF

-197 NPEEQS
+197 NSEEQS

-225 RIIFSKNASTIVVSS
+225 RIIFSKNPSTIVVSS

-270 TIKNDIL
+270 TIKNDIWL
-277 FFSLATFKKVD
+277 FSLATFKKVD
-288 YLPTVIESAIS
+288 CIPTVIESAIS

-305 ANTKIF
+305 ENTKIF

-325 DVILEQDQTAPDFK
+325 DKMLDQDQTAPDLK
-339 TEYKDVNDTVNDSVV
+339 TEYKDVNDTVVDS
-354 ETENDNVVETEN
+354 VVETEN
-366 DIVNDTVND
+366 DIVNDTVID
-375 SVVETENDNVIEA
+375 S
-388 ENDTENDTVIDIV
+388 V
-401 VDNVNDNVND
+401 VDNVND
-411 IINDTIKETVID
+411 I
-423 TVNINDS
+423 VNINDS

-439 KKKGGVQMPD
+439 RKSNVIFFPNSVYLDFG
-449 TIYFN
+449 T
-454 GGGGIITSTDLFTGS
+454 GIITASDLFTADIF
-469 VHLGAEYRISQLFPP
+469 LGAEYKHAQLFPP
-484 FYLGGGY
+484 FYFGGGY
-491 EFSIGFPSSDFPYTY
+491 EFALGFPSSDFPYRY
-506 KFEGK
+506 SFAG
-511 VAKSPMAYMNTLYA
+511 VQANSPLVYMNTIFA
-525 TGGFFVE
+525 SGGFVTA
-532 PWEKD
+532 PWNID
-537 IYIVLHTKF
+537 LILNLSAKF
-546 GIRIIS
+546 GLRIIT
-552 VAISAGGL
+552 VAISAQGN
-560 YSISTTN
+560 YHVNTTK
-567 CSVYLDAGFGAIYKM
+567 CTVYTDLGFGVIYKM
-582 FECDLSCEY
+582 FEFDFSCEY
-591 DVVNGFCP
+591 DVINGFCP
-599 KISLGWNLKI
+599 KFTLGWNMSLDLF
-609 PAWWKKK
+609 KKKSEQ

>member
-27 KVAVKSPAPVKNI
+27 KAAVKSPSPVKNI

-54 SSIYIRSSNN
+54 SNIYIRSSNN

-197 NPEEQS
+197 NSEEQS

-288 YLPTVIESAIS
+288 YIPTVNESAIS

-305 ANTKIF
+305 ANTNIF

-339 TEYKDVNDTVNDSVV
+339 TEYKDVNDTENDTVNDTVV
-354 ETENDNVVETEN
+354 DSVVETEN
-366 DIVNDTVND
+366 DIVNDTV
-375 SVVETENDNVIEA
+375 I
-388 ENDTENDTVIDIV
+388 DTV
-401 VDNVNDNVND
+401 VDNVNDNEN
-411 IINDTIKETVID
+411 NTVID
-423 TVNINDS
+423 TVNINNS
-430 VIQIEGPME
+430 VIRIEGPFE
-439 KKKGGVQMPD
+439 KKSNVIFFPNSVYLDFG
-449 TIYFN
+449 T
-454 GGGGIITSTDLFTGS
+454 GIITASDLFTADIF
-469 VHLGAEYRISQLFPP
+469 LGAEYKHAQLFPP
-484 FYLGGGY
+484 FYFGGGY
-491 EFSIGFPSSDFPYTY
+491 EFALGFPSSDFPYRY
-506 KFEGK
+506 SFAG
-511 VAKSPMAYMNTLYA
+511 VQANSPLVYMNTIFA
-525 TGGFFVE
+525 SGGFVTA
-532 PWEKD
+532 PWD
-537 IYIVLHTKF
+537 IDFILNLSAKF
-546 GIRIIS
+546 GLRIIT
-552 VAISAGGL
+552 VAISAQGN
-560 YSISTTN
+560 YHVNTTK
-567 CSVYLDAGFGAIYKM
+567 CTVYTDLGFGVIYKM
-582 FECDLSCEY
+582 FEFDFSCEY
-591 DVVNGFCP
+591 DVINGFCP
-599 KISLGWNLKI
+599 KFTLGWNMSLDLF
-609 PAWWKKK
+609 KKKSEQ

>member
-8 IGLLISLF
+8 IGLLISLI

-27 KVAVKSPAPVKNI
+27 KAAVKSPAPVKNI

-54 SSIYIRSSNN
+54 SNIYIRSSNN

-106 VTTSKKNLEA
+106 VSTSKKNLEA

-197 NPEEQS
+197 NSEEQS

-288 YLPTVIESAIS
+288 CIPTVIESAIS
-299 SFDINK
+299 SFDVNK

-325 DVILEQDQTAPDFK
+325 DVNLDQDQTAPDLK
-339 TEYKDVNDTVNDSVV
+339 TEYKDVNDTVI
-354 ETENDNVVETEN
+354 ETEN
-366 DIVNDTVND
+366 DIVIEAENDTVI
-375 SVVETENDNVIEA
+375 ETENDNVI
-388 ENDTENDTVIDIV
+388 DTEND
-401 VDNVNDNVND
+401 N
-411 IINDTIKETVID
+411 VID
-423 TVNINDS
+423 TVNIYDS
-430 VIQIEGPME
+430 VIRIEGPMV
-439 KKKGGVQMPD
+439 KKSNVIFFPNSVYLDFG
-449 TIYFN
+449 T
-454 GGGGIITSTDLFTGS
+454 GIITASDLFTADIF
-469 VHLGAEYRISQLFPP
+469 LGAEYKHAQLFPP
-484 FYLGGGY
+484 FYFGGGY
-491 EFSIGFPSSDFPYTY
+491 EFALGFPSSDFPYRY
-506 KFEGK
+506 SFAG
-511 VAKSPMAYMNTLYA
+511 VQANSPLVYMNTIFA
-525 TGGFFVE
+525 SGGFVTA
-532 PWEKD
+532 PWNID
-537 IYIVLHTKF
+537 LILNLSAKF
-546 GIRIIS
+546 GLRIIT
-552 VAISAGGL
+552 VAISAQGN
-560 YSISTTN
+560 YHVNTTK
-567 CSVYLDAGFGAIYKM
+567 CTVYTDLGFGVIYKM
-582 FECDLSCEY
+582 FEFDFSCEY
-591 DVVNGFCP
+591 DVINGFCP
-599 KISLGWNLKI
+599 KFTLGWNMSLDLF
-609 PAWWKKK
+609 KKKSEQ

>member
-27 KVAVKSPAPVKNI
+27 KAAVKSPAPVKNI

-54 SSIYIRSSNN
+54 SNIYIRSSNN

-252 EQIVDIKYLE
+252 EQIVDIKSLE

-288 YLPTVIESAIS
+288 CIPTVIESAIS
-299 SFDINK
+299 SFDVNK

-325 DVILEQDQTAPDFK
+325 DVILDQDQTAPDLK
-339 TEYKDVNDTVNDSVV
+339 TEYKDVNDTEIETENDTVNDTVV
-354 ETENDNVVETEN
+354 ETENDN
-366 DIVNDTVND
+366 
-375 SVVETENDNVIEA
+375 
-388 ENDTENDTVIDIV
+388 
-401 VDNVNDNVND
+401 
-411 IINDTIKETVID
+411 VID

-430 VIQIEGPME
+430 VIRIEGPME
-439 KKKGGVQMPD
+439 KKSNVIFFPNSVYLDFG
-449 TIYFN
+449 T
-454 GGGGIITSTDLFTGS
+454 GIITASDLFTADIF
-469 VHLGAEYRISQLFPP
+469 LGAEYKHAQLFPP
-484 FYLGGGY
+484 FYFGGGY
-491 EFSIGFPSSDFPYTY
+491 EFALGFPSSDFPYRY
-506 KFEGK
+506 SFAG
-511 VAKSPMAYMNTLYA
+511 VQANSPLVYMNTIFA
-525 TGGFFVE
+525 SGGFVTA
-532 PWEKD
+532 PWD
-537 IYIVLHTKF
+537 IDLILNLSAKF
-546 GIRIIS
+546 GLRIIT
-552 VAISAGGL
+552 VAISAQGN
-560 YSISTTN
+560 YHVNTTK
-567 CSVYLDAGFGAIYKM
+567 CTVYTDLGFGVIYKM
-582 FECDLSCEY
+582 FEFDFSCEY
-591 DVVNGFCP
+591 DVINGFCP
-599 KISLGWNLKI
+599 KFTLGWNMSLDLF
-609 PAWWKKK
+609 KKKSEQ

>member
-27 KVAVKSPAPVKNI
+27 KAAVKSPSPVKNI

-197 NPEEQS
+197 NSEEQS

-216 TPVRITNDK
+216 TPVRITSDK
-225 RIIFSKNASTIVVSS
+225 RIIFSKNPSTIVVSS

-325 DVILEQDQTAPDFK
+325 DVILDQDQTAPDLK
-339 TEYKDVNDTVNDSVV
+339 TEYKDVNDT
-354 ETENDNVVETEN
+354 E
-366 DIVNDTVND
+366 ND

-388 ENDTENDTVIDIV
+388 ENDTENDTVID
-401 VDNVNDNVND
+401 
-411 IINDTIKETVID
+411 

-430 VIQIEGPME
+430 VIRIEGPME
-439 KKKGGVQMPD
+439 KKSNVIFFPNSVYLDFG
-449 TIYFN
+449 T
-454 GGGGIITSTDLFTGS
+454 GIITASDLFTADIF
-469 VHLGAEYRISQLFPP
+469 LGAEYKHAQLFPP
-484 FYLGGGY
+484 FYFGGGY
-491 EFSIGFPSSDFPYTY
+491 EFALGFPSSDFPYRY
-506 KFEGK
+506 SFAG
-511 VAKSPMAYMNTLYA
+511 VQANSPLVYMNTIFA
-525 TGGFFVE
+525 SGGFVTA
-532 PWEKD
+532 PWD
-537 IYIVLHTKF
+537 IDLILNLSAKF
-546 GIRIIS
+546 GLRIIT
-552 VAISAGGL
+552 VAISAQGN
-560 YSISTTN
+560 YHVNTTK
-567 CSVYLDAGFGAIYKM
+567 CTVYTDLGFGVIYKM
-582 FECDLSCEY
+582 FEFDFSCEY
-591 DVVNGFCP
+591 DVINGFCP
-599 KISLGWNLKI
+599 KFTLGWNMSLDLF
-609 PAWWKKK
+609 KKKSEQ

>member
-27 KVAVKSPAPVKNI
+27 KAAVKSPAPVKNI

-54 SSIYIRSSNN
+54 SNIYIRSSNN

-106 VTTSKKNLEA
+106 VSTSKKNLEA

-197 NPEEQS
+197 NSEEQS

-288 YLPTVIESAIS
+288 CIPTIIESAIS

-325 DVILEQDQTAPDFK
+325 DVILEQDQTAPDLK
-339 TEYKDVNDTVNDSVV
+339 TEYKDVNDTVI
-354 ETENDNVVETEN
+354 ETEN
-366 DIVNDTVND
+366 DI
-375 SVVETENDNVIEA
+375 VIEA
-388 ENDTENDTVIDIV
+388 ENDTVIETEND
-401 VDNVNDNVND
+401 N
-411 IINDTIKETVID
+411 VID

-430 VIQIEGPME
+430 VIRIEGPMV
-439 KKKGGVQMPD
+439 KKSNVIFFPNSVYLDFG
-449 TIYFN
+449 T
-454 GGGGIITSTDLFTGS
+454 GIITASDLFTADIF
-469 VHLGAEYRISQLFPP
+469 LGAEYKHAQLFPP
-484 FYLGGGY
+484 FYFGGGY
-491 EFSIGFPSSDFPYTY
+491 EFALGFPSSDFPYRY
-506 KFEGK
+506 SFAG
-511 VAKSPMAYMNTLYA
+511 VQANSPLVYMNTIFA
-525 TGGFFVE
+525 SGGFVTT
-532 PWEKD
+532 PWD
-537 IYIVLHTKF
+537 IDLILNLSAKF
-546 GIRIIS
+546 GLRIIT
-552 VAISAGGL
+552 VAISAQGN
-560 YSISTTN
+560 YHVNTTKRT
-567 CSVYLDAGFGAIYKM
+567 VYTDLGFGVIYKM
-582 FECDLSCEY
+582 FEFDFSCEY
-591 DVVNGFCP
+591 DVINGFCP
-599 KISLGWNLKI
+599 KFTLGWNMSLDLF
-609 PAWWKKK
+609 KKKSKQ

>member
-27 KVAVKSPAPVKNI
+27 KAAVKSPAPVKNI
-40 TWSDDGTMFAYIEG
+40 TWSDDGNMFAYIEG
-54 SSIYIRSSNN
+54 SNIYIRSSNN

-197 NPEEQS
+197 NSEEQS

-288 YLPTVIESAIS
+288 CIPTVIESAIS

-339 TEYKDVNDTVNDSVV
+339 TEYKDVNDTV
-354 ETENDNVVETEN
+354 
-366 DIVNDTVND
+366 
-375 SVVETENDNVIEA
+375 IE
-388 ENDTENDTVIDIV
+388 TENDTV
-401 VDNVNDNVND
+401 N
-411 IINDTIKETVID
+411 D

-430 VIQIEGPME
+430 VIRIEEPMV
-439 KKKGGVQMPD
+439 KKSNVIVFPNSVYLDFG
-449 TIYFN
+449 T
-454 GGGGIITSTDLFTGS
+454 GIITASDLFTADIF
-469 VHLGAEYRISQLFPP
+469 LGAEYKHAQLFPP
-484 FYLGGGY
+484 FYFGGGY
-491 EFSIGFPSSDFPYTY
+491 EFALGFPSSDFPYRY
-506 KFEGK
+506 SFAG
-511 VAKSPMAYMNTLYA
+511 VQANSPLVYMNTIFA
-525 TGGFFVE
+525 SGGFVTA
-532 PWEKD
+532 PWNID
-537 IYIVLHTKF
+537 LILNLSAKF
-546 GIRIIS
+546 GLRIIT
-552 VAISAGGL
+552 VAISAQGN
-560 YSISTTN
+560 YHVNTTK
-567 CSVYLDAGFGAIYKM
+567 CTVYTDLGFGVIYKM
-582 FECDLSCEY
+582 FEFDFSCEY
-591 DVVNGFCP
+591 DVINGFCP
-599 KISLGWNLKI
+599 KFTLGWNMSLDLF
-609 PAWWKKK
+609 KKKSEQ

>member
-27 KVAVKSPAPVKNI
+27 KAAVKSPAPVKNI

-197 NPEEQS
+197 NSEEQS

-216 TPVRITNDK
+216 TPVRITSDK
-225 RIIFSKNASTIVVSS
+225 RIIFSKNPSTIVVSS
-240 FAGSLLGTIDVG
+240 FEGSLLGTIDVG

-325 DVILEQDQTAPDFK
+325 DVILDQDQTAPDFK
-339 TEYKDVNDTVNDSVV
+339 TEYKDVIDTENDTVV
-354 ETENDNVVETEN
+354 
-366 DIVNDTVND
+366 D
-375 SVVETENDNVIEA
+375 SVVETENDNVI
-388 ENDTENDTVIDIV
+388 
-401 VDNVNDNVND
+401 
-411 IINDTIKETVID
+411 D

-430 VIQIEGPME
+430 VIRIEGPME
-439 KKKGGVQMPD
+439 KKSNVIFFPNSVYLDFG
-449 TIYFN
+449 T
-454 GGGGIITSTDLFTGS
+454 GIITATDLFTADIF
-469 VHLGAEYRISQLFPP
+469 LGAEYKHAQLFPP
-484 FYLGGGY
+484 FYFGGGY
-491 EFSIGFPSSDFPYTY
+491 EFALGFPSSDFPYRY
-506 KFEGK
+506 SFAG
-511 VAKSPMAYMNTLYA
+511 VQANSPLVYMNTIFA
-525 TGGFFVE
+525 SGGFVTA
-532 PWEKD
+532 PWNID
-537 IYIVLHTKF
+537 LILNLSAKF
-546 GIRIIS
+546 GLRIIT
-552 VAISAGGL
+552 VAISAQGN
-560 YSISTTN
+560 YHVNTTK
-567 CSVYLDAGFGAIYKM
+567 CTVYTDLGFGVIYKM
-582 FECDLSCEY
+582 FEFDFSCEY
-591 DVVNGFCP
+591 DVINGFCP
-599 KISLGWNLKI
+599 KFTLGWNMSLDLF
-609 PAWWKKK
+609 KKKSEQ

>member
-27 KVAVKSPAPVKNI
+27 KAAVKSPAPVKNI
-40 TWSDDGTMFAYIEG
+40 TWSDDGNMFAYIEG
-54 SSIYIRSSNN
+54 SNIYIRSSNN

-197 NPEEQS
+197 NSEEQS

-288 YLPTVIESAIS
+288 CIPTVIESAIS

-305 ANTKIF
+305 ENTKIF

-339 TEYKDVNDTVNDSVV
+339 TEYKDVNDTVIETENDTVNDTVDDVVNDTVDDVVNDTENETVNDTVIDTVV
-354 ETENDNVVETEN
+354 ETENDNVN
-366 DIVNDTVND
+366 N
-375 SVVETENDNVIEA
+375 
-388 ENDTENDTVIDIV
+388 
-401 VDNVNDNVND
+401 
-411 IINDTIKETVID
+411 TIID

-439 KKKGGVQMPD
+439 KKSNVIFFPNSVYLDFG
-449 TIYFN
+449 T
-454 GGGGIITSTDLFTGS
+454 GIITASDLFTADIF
-469 VHLGAEYRISQLFPP
+469 LGAEYKHAQLFPP
-484 FYLGGGY
+484 FYFGGGY
-491 EFSIGFPSSDFPYTY
+491 EFALGFPSSDFPYRY
-506 KFEGK
+506 SFAG
-511 VAKSPMAYMNTLYA
+511 VQANSPLVYMNTIFA
-525 TGGFFVE
+525 SGGFVTA
-532 PWEKD
+532 PWNID
-537 IYIVLHTKF
+537 LILNLSAKF
-546 GIRIIS
+546 GLRIIT
-552 VAISAGGL
+552 VAISAQGN
-560 YSISTTN
+560 YHVNTTK
-567 CSVYLDAGFGAIYKM
+567 CTVYTDLGFGVIYKM
-582 FECDLSCEY
+582 FEFDFSCEY
-591 DVVNGFCP
+591 DVINGFCP
-599 KISLGWNLKI
+599 KFTLGWNMSLDLF
-609 PAWWKKK
+609 KKKSEQ

>member
-27 KVAVKSPAPVKNI
+27 KAAVKSPAPVKNI

-54 SSIYIRSSNN
+54 SNIYIRSSNN

-106 VTTSKKNLEA
+106 VSTSKKNLEA

-174 FTDFSSDSEYMV
+174 FTDFSSDSEFMI

-197 NPEEQS
+197 NSEEQS

-288 YLPTVIESAIS
+288 CIPTVIESAIS

-325 DVILEQDQTAPDFK
+325 DVILDQDQTAPDLK
-339 TEYKDVNDTVNDSVV
+339 TEYKDVNDTVI
-354 ETENDNVVETEN
+354 ETEN
-366 DIVNDTVND
+366 DIVN
-375 SVVETENDNVIEA
+375 EA
-388 ENDTENDTVIDIV
+388 ENDN
-401 VDNVNDNVND
+401 
-411 IINDTIKETVID
+411 VID

-430 VIQIEGPME
+430 VIRIEGPMV
-439 KKKGGVQMPD
+439 KKKDGVQMPD

-454 GGGGIITSTDLFTGS
+454 GGGGTITSTDLFTGS

-491 EFSIGFPSSDFPYTY
+491 EFSLGFPSSDFPYTY

-511 VAKSPMAYMNTLYA
+511 VAKSPMVYMNTLYA
-525 TGGFFVE
+525 AGGFFVE

-537 IYIVLHTKF
+537 INIVLHTKF

>member
-8 IGLLISLF
+8 IGLLISLI

-27 KVAVKSPAPVKNI
+27 KAAVKSPAPVKNI

-54 SSIYIRSSNN
+54 SNIYIRSSNN
-64 YELLATISQNNIKF
+64 YELLSTISQNNIKF

-106 VTTSKKNLEA
+106 VSTSKKNLEA

-174 FTDFSSDSEYMV
+174 FTDFSSDSEFMI

-197 NPEEQS
+197 NSEEQS

-288 YLPTVIESAIS
+288 CIPTVIESAIS

-325 DVILEQDQTAPDFK
+325 DVILDQDQTAPDLK
-339 TEYKDVNDTVNDSVV
+339 TEYKDVNDTVI
-354 ETENDNVVETEN
+354 ETEN
-366 DIVNDTVND
+366 DIVN
-375 SVVETENDNVIEA
+375 EA
-388 ENDTENDTVIDIV
+388 ENDN
-401 VDNVNDNVND
+401 
-411 IINDTIKETVID
+411 VID

-430 VIQIEGPME
+430 VIRIEGPMV
-439 KKKGGVQMPD
+439 KKSNVIFFPNSVYLDFG
-449 TIYFN
+449 T
-454 GGGGIITSTDLFTGS
+454 GIITASDLFTADIF
-469 VHLGAEYRISQLFPP
+469 LGAEYKHAQLFPP
-484 FYLGGGY
+484 FYFGGGY
-491 EFSIGFPSSDFPYTY
+491 EFALGFPSSDFPYRY
-506 KFEGK
+506 SFAG
-511 VAKSPMAYMNTLYA
+511 VQANSPLVYMNTIFA
-525 TGGFFVE
+525 SGGFVTT
-532 PWEKD
+532 PWD
-537 IYIVLHTKF
+537 IDLILNLSAKF
-546 GIRIIS
+546 GLRIIT
-552 VAISAGGL
+552 VAISAQGN
-560 YSISTTN
+560 YHVNTTK
-567 CSVYLDAGFGAIYKM
+567 CTVYTDLGFGVIYKM
-582 FECDLSCEY
+582 FEFDFSCEY
-591 DVVNGFCP
+591 DVINGFCP
-599 KISLGWNLKI
+599 KFTLGWNMSLDLF
-609 PAWWKKK
+609 KKKSEQ

>member
-27 KVAVKSPAPVKNI
+27 KAAVKSPAPVKNI
-40 TWSDDGTMFAYIEG
+40 TWSDDGNMFAYIEG
-54 SSIYIRSSNN
+54 SNIYIRSSNN

-197 NPEEQS
+197 NSEEQS

-288 YLPTVIESAIS
+288 CIPTVIESAIS

-325 DVILEQDQTAPDFK
+325 DVILDQDQKVPDFK
-339 TEYKDVNDTVNDSVV
+339 TEYKDVNDTVIETENDNVIDTVV
-354 ETENDNVVETEN
+354 ETENDNV
-366 DIVNDTVND
+366 NDTVID
-375 SVVETENDNVIEA
+375 TVVETENDN
-388 ENDTENDTVIDIV
+388 END
-401 VDNVNDNVND
+401 
-411 IINDTIKETVID
+411 TVID

-430 VIQIEGPME
+430 VIQIEDPME
-439 KKKGGVQMPD
+439 KKSNVIFFPNSVYLDFG
-449 TIYFN
+449 T
-454 GGGGIITSTDLFTGS
+454 GIITASDLFTS
-469 VHLGAEYRISQLFPP
+469 DIFLGAEYKHAQLFPP
-484 FYLGGGY
+484 FYFGGGY
-491 EFSIGFPSSDFPYTY
+491 EFALGFPSSDFPYRY
-506 KFEGK
+506 SFAG
-511 VAKSPMAYMNTLYA
+511 VQANSPLVYMNTIFA
-525 TGGFFVE
+525 SGGFVTA
-532 PWEKD
+532 PWNID
-537 IYIVLHTKF
+537 LILNLSAKF
-546 GIRIIS
+546 GLRIIT
-552 VAISAGGL
+552 VAISAQGN
-560 YSISTTN
+560 YHVNTTK
-567 CSVYLDAGFGAIYKM
+567 CTVYTDLGFGVIYKM
-582 FECDLSCEY
+582 FEFDFSCEY
-591 DVVNGFCP
+591 DVINGFCP
-599 KISLGWNLKI
+599 KFTLGWNMSLDLF
-609 PAWWKKK
+609 KKKSKQ

>member
-27 KVAVKSPAPVKNI
+27 KAVVKSSAPVKNI

-54 SSIYIRSSNN
+54 SNIYIRSSNN

-197 NPEEQS
+197 NSEEQS

-288 YLPTVIESAIS
+288 CIPTVIESAIS
-299 SFDINK
+299 SFDVNK

-325 DVILEQDQTAPDFK
+325 DVILDQDQTAPDFK
-339 TEYKDVNDTVNDSVV
+339 TEYKDVNDTVIETENDTVNDTVV
-354 ETENDNVVETEN
+354 ETENDN
-366 DIVNDTVND
+366 
-375 SVVETENDNVIEA
+375 
-388 ENDTENDTVIDIV
+388 
-401 VDNVNDNVND
+401 
-411 IINDTIKETVID
+411 VID

-430 VIQIEGPME
+430 VIRIEGPMV
-439 KKKGGVQMPD
+439 KKSNVIFFPNSVYLDFG
-449 TIYFN
+449 T
-454 GGGGIITSTDLFTGS
+454 GIITASDLFTADIF
-469 VHLGAEYRISQLFPP
+469 LGAEYKHAQLFPP
-484 FYLGGGY
+484 FYFGGGY
-491 EFSIGFPSSDFPYTY
+491 EFALGFPSSDFPYRY
-506 KFEGK
+506 SFAG
-511 VAKSPMAYMNTLYA
+511 VQANSPLVYMNTIFA
-525 TGGFFVE
+525 SGGFVTA
-532 PWEKD
+532 PWD
-537 IYIVLHTKF
+537 IDLILNLSAKF
-546 GIRIIS
+546 GLRIIT
-552 VAISAGGL
+552 VAISAQGN
-560 YSISTTN
+560 YHVNTTK
-567 CSVYLDAGFGAIYKM
+567 CTVYTDLGFGVIYKM
-582 FECDLSCEY
+582 FEFDFSCEY
-591 DVVNGFCP
+591 DVINGFCP
-599 KISLGWNLKI
+599 KFTLGWNMSLDLF
-609 PAWWKKK
+609 KKKSEQ